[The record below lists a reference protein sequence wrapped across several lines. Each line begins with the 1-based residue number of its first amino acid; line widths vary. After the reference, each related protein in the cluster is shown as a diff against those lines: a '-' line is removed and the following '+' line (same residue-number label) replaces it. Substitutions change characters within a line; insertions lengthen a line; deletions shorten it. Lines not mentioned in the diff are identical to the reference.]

1 MKLAVWLS
9 GLALALILGAIAL
22 LALYK
27 SDGGSGAATSERLRI
42 VATTSLIA
50 DAARIIGGPAVDV
63 EALMGPGVDP
73 HLYKA
78 SAGDVERLRRADIVL
93 YNGLHLEGKLGEV
106 LDGLRLQG
114 RRPVA
119 VAERIAPERR
129 IAVGEGMWDPH
140 VWFDTAL
147 WGEALQAI
155 PAAIAAASPMLV
167 TDVGTRA
174 VQLLADLAALD
185 AEVRAALATVPP
197 ERRVLVTAHDAFG
210 YFGRAYGFEVS
221 GLLGLSTAAEA
232 GTGDVQRLVEL
243 VTSRQLPA
251 IFVETTVPVR
261 VVEAI
266 RDGVL
271 ARGHKVRIG
280 GSLYS
285 DALGDADGPAG
296 TYIGMVRENVRT
308 IVSALTAA
316 GTAGP

>member
-1 MKLAVWLS
+1 MKMAVWLG
-9 GLALALILGAIAL
+9 GLAVALILGALAL
-22 LALYK
+22 LALRG
-27 SDGGSGAATSERLRI
+27 SDDTAGEAGSGRLRI

-50 DAARIIGGPAVDV
+50 DAARSIGGDAVEV

-106 LDGLRLQG
+106 LDGLRTQG

-119 VAERIAPERR
+119 VAERVAPERR

-140 VWFDTAL
+140 IWFDVAL

-155 PAAIAAASPMLV
+155 PAAIAAASPALV

-174 VQLLADLAALD
+174 VQVMAELAALD
-185 AEVRAALATVPP
+185 EEVRAALAVVPP

-210 YFGRAYGFEVS
+210 YFGRAYGFEVT

-232 GTGDVQRLVEL
+232 GTGDVQRLVDL
-243 VTSRQLPA
+243 VTSRRLPA
-251 IFVETTVPVR
+251 VFVETTVPVR

-271 ARGHKVRIG
+271 ARGHQVRIG

-296 TYIGMVRENVRT
+296 TYVGMVRENVRT
-308 IVSALTAA
+308 IVSALTVT
-316 GTAGP
+316 GDTVP